1 MKGRRVAYRFL
12 GLGVVW
18 AMVLAASSGGVWVW
32 YQQYMGAVACI
43 VGQRC
48 LGTNCRL
55 LDRVYR
61 REAQQMGYDNRILD
75 KVSVHHIT

>member
-1 MKGRRVAYRFL
+1 MKMKGRRVAYRSL
-12 GLGVVW
+12 DLGVVW
-18 AMVLAASSGGVWVW
+18 AMVLAASSAGVWVW
-32 YQQYMGAVACI
+32 YQQYTDVVECI

-61 REAQQMGYDNRILD
+61 RRALQKG
-75 KVSVHHIT
+75 